1 MRRLPTLLHAVALA
15 VLLAACGEKAAPPKP
30 PIPEVGVV
38 TLAPRTLPLI
48 YEQVGQTAGYREVE
62 VRARVAG
69 ILLKRLYTE
78 GQQVKEGQVLFKIDP
93 DTYKAAVDQAKGVV
107 RQNDAAL
114 ERATQDRDRIVPL
127 FKENAV
133 SRKDYDDA
141 NSNFESAKAAV
152 ESARAN
158 LRQAEIN
165 LAYTDVVAPISG
177 YASKE
182 NKSEGSLVSP
192 TPEGGLLTTISQ
204 LDPLYVN
211 FSIAESEMLSYNEAV
226 RTGRITEPKNKRF
239 EARAKLADGSL
250 AEARGVLDFTDAKV
264 DTKTGTMRARAEFSN
279 PNGRMLTGQFVRVL
293 VNVGDLKDVLAV
305 PERAITQA
313 QATRLVLVVNP
324 DNKVEA
330 RPVKLGATVN
340 GEVVLESGVKA
351 GERVVVDGLMKA
363 RPGTEVKPVA
373 PKPAPPPGAPP
384 PPAPSEARKKI

>member
-1 MRRLPTLLHAVALA
+1 MRRFPALLHVLPLAL
-15 VLLAACGEKAAPPKP
+15 LLAACGEKAAPPKP

-38 TLAPRTLPLI
+38 TLEPRTLPLV

-78 GQQVKEGQVLFKIDP
+78 GQRVREGEVLFKIDP
-93 DTYKAAVDQAKGVV
+93 DTYKAALDQAKGVL
-107 RQNDAAL
+107 RQNESAL
-114 ERATQDRDRIVPL
+114 ERATLDRDRIAPL

-133 SRKDYDDA
+133 SRKDFDDA
-141 NSNFESAKAAV
+141 NSNYESAKASV

-158 LRQAEIN
+158 VKQAEIN
-165 LAYTDVVAPISG
+165 LAYTDVVAPIAG

-211 FSIAESEMLSYNEAV
+211 FSVSESEMLAYNEGV
-226 RTGRITEPKNKRF
+226 RTGRITSPKNNRL
-239 EARAKLADGSL
+239 EARARLADGTI
-250 AEARGVLDFTDAKV
+250 AEARGVIDFTDAKL
-264 DTKTGTMRARAEFSN
+264 DTKTGTMRARAEFPN
-279 PNGRMLTGQFVRVL
+279 PNYRILSGQFVRVL
-293 VNVGDLKDVLAV
+293 VSVGDLKDVLAV

-313 QATRLVLVVNP
+313 QATRLVLVVNAQ
-324 DNKVEA
+324 NKVEA
-330 RPVKLGATVN
+330 RPVKLGSTVN
-340 GEVVLESGVKA
+340 GEVVLAGGVKA

-363 RPGTEVKPVA
+363 RPGSEVKPVA
-373 PKPAPPPGAPP
+373 PKPAPQPGEAPPAPP
-384 PPAPSEARKKI
+384 PAAR

>member
-1 MRRLPTLLHAVALA
+1 MRRFPAVLHALALA
-15 VLLAACGEKAAPPKP
+15 MLLSACGEKAAPPKP
-30 PIPEVGVV
+30 PVPEVGVV
-38 TLAPRTLPLI
+38 TLAPRTLPLV

-69 ILLKRLYTE
+69 ILTKRLYTE
-78 GQQVKEGQVLFKIDP
+78 GQPVKEGQVLFKIDP
-93 DTYKAAVDQAKGVV
+93 DTYKAAVDQAKGVL

-114 ERATQDRDRIVPL
+114 ERATQDRDRIIPL

-158 LRQAEIN
+158 LKQAEIN

-204 LDPLYVN
+204 LDPLYLN
-211 FSIAESEMLSYNEAV
+211 FSIAESDMLEYNTAV
-226 RTGRITEPKNKRF
+226 RAGKITAPPNRRY
-239 EARAKLADGSL
+239 EARAKLADGTIADS
-250 AEARGVLDFTDAKV
+250 RGVIDFTDAKV

-279 PNGRMLTGQFVRVL
+279 PQGRMLAGQFVRVL
-293 VNVGDLKDVLAV
+293 ISVGDLKDVLAV

-313 QATRLVLVVNP
+313 QATRLVLVVNA

-340 GEVVLESGVKA
+340 GEVVLEGGVKA

-373 PKPAPPPGAPP
+373 PKPTPPPGAPP
-384 PPAPSEARKKI
+384 PPPPSEAKKKI